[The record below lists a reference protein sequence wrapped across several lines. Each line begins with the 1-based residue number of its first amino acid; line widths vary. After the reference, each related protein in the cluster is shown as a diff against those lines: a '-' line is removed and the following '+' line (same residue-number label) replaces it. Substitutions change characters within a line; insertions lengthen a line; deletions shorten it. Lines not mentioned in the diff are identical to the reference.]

1 MVLFE
6 FVYNLMLYYKMS
18 LSLLRTAEASISA
31 MIKEVVSNTTEMKK
45 STSDIADIQK
55 DIKDL
60 KEKNELQ
67 DTIHAED
74 REFTQEDIK
83 GLKEKDEAHEAEAVL
98 IIADLKAKILALEE
112 RDEAQAIIN
121 AENELEDTENAE
133 NEIVLQEKVKVLQE
147 AVDVLQVN
155 EEREETEKVLLLN
168 AEIAMLE
175 LRLSELLMNAT
186 PVVAY

>member
-1 MVLFE
+1 M
-6 FVYNLMLYYKMS
+6 
-18 LSLLRTAEASISA
+18 
-31 MIKEVVSNTTEMKK
+31 
-45 STSDIADIQK
+45 
-55 DIKDL
+55 
-60 KEKNELQ
+60 
-67 DTIHAED
+67 
-74 REFTQEDIK
+74 
-83 GLKEKDEAHEAEAVL
+83 
-98 IIADLKAKILALEE
+98 ALEE